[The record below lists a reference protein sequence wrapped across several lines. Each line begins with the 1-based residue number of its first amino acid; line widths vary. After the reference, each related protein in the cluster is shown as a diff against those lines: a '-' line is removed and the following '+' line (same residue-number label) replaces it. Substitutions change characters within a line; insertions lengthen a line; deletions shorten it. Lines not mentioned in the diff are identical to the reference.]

1 MPNSLRFVRIQGL
14 TRSVLLALLTALFMP
29 LQLFAQSPTTHHH
42 YKLINLGT
50 LGGATSG
57 LNAEPTGNFINAS
70 GAIVGGAETAIPVPN
85 PPVLNC
91 YNPIGP
97 PDCLISH
104 AFEWRGNGLQDLG
117 TLLGGYYSFALAINA
132 RGQIAGVSENDQIDP
147 VGGFPEFRAVLWQ
160 EGMIQD
166 LGTLGGTSSF
176 AGSINDPGQI
186 IGLAL
191 NDVPDPYSMLGIG
204 SQTTFTETR
213 AFLWE
218 HGTMQNLGTLGGP
231 DSWALFINNR
241 GQVAGFSY
249 TSNDPDPNSGF
260 PPIHPFLWTKD
271 KGMQD
276 LGNFGGTNPF
286 LSFVF
291 SGPLI
296 GGLNNRGQV
305 AGAMTLPGDQTAH
318 PFLWDGKQLV
328 DLGTLGGSSAWA
340 SGLNDAAVVIGPAL
354 LPGDQVYHAFRWE
367 NGVMTDLGPG
377 VDGDPCSDAYN
388 INSKAQI
395 VGVSQDT
402 CNPFTRAVL
411 WENGEPAVDLN
422 TLIPPN
428 SPLQLKVA
436 YLINE
441 RGEIVGEGGPPGC
454 AVDDDGCAVVFVL
467 IPCDENHPGVEG
479 CDYNLVDVAATAQ
492 ARPTQI
498 AVAPASASVGKL
510 SPVAVMTRLRSRMSI
525 PDRNFEPSQ
534 QQ

>member
-1 MPNSLRFVRIQGL
+1 
-14 TRSVLLALLTALFMP
+14 
-29 LQLFAQSPTTHHH
+29 
-42 YKLINLGT
+42 LGT

-57 LNAEPTGNFINAS
+57 LNAEPTGNFMNAS
-70 GAIVGGAETAIPVPN
+70 GTIVGVAETAIPVPD

-91 YNPIGP
+91 YNPIGNA
-97 PDCLISH
+97 DCLISH
-104 AFEWRGNGLQDLG
+104 ALEWQGNGLQDLG
-117 TLLGGYYSFALAINA
+117 TLPGGYYSFAFAINA
-132 RGQIAGVSENDQIDP
+132 RGQVAGVSENDQIDP
-147 VGGFPEFRAVLWQ
+147 VGGFPEFHAVLWQ
-160 EGMIQD
+160 KGMIQD

-176 AGSINDPGQI
+176 ASSINDAGQI
-186 IGLAL
+186 IGPAL
-191 NDVPDPYSMLGIG
+191 NNILDPFSMLGIG
-204 SQTTFTETR
+204 SQTTFTQTR
-213 AFLWE
+213 AFLWDR
-218 HGTMQNLGTLGGP
+218 GMMQDLGTLGGP

-249 TSNDPDPNSGF
+249 TSDVPDPNSGL
-260 PPIHPFLWTKD
+260 PPIHPFLWTKG

-286 LSFVF
+286 YKQYLVS
-291 SGPLI
+291 
-296 GGLNNRGQV
+296 GLNNRGQV
-305 AGAMTLPGDQTAH
+305 TGAMTLPGDQTAH
-318 PFLWDGKQLV
+318 PYLWDGKQLA
-328 DLGTLGGSSAWA
+328 DLGTLGGSSAWGY
-340 SGLNDAAVVIGPAL
+340 GLNDAAVVIGLAY

-377 VDGDPCSDAYN
+377 VDGDPCSGPFN
-388 INSKAQI
+388 INSKGQI

-441 RGEIVGEGGPPGC
+441 RGEIVGGGGPAGC

-479 CDYNLVDVAATAQ
+479 CDYSLVETDAKAQTHLAQVNQPSVTAS
-492 ARPTQI
+492 I
-498 AVAPASASVGKL
+498 VKL
-510 SPVAVMTRLRSRMSI
+510 SPAEMMTRLHSAMSSRNLWL
-525 PDRNFEPSQ
+525 RLFALRE
-534 QQ
+534 